1 MKLDPKLKEL
11 ITKAAASYDLNPAI
25 IYGIVCVESAGKP
38 GAKRKEPEFF
48 IKYVSDAQKRID
60 PQEAENQ
67 ATSWG
72 LMQVMGLNL
81 RTMGY
86 SGDFNDLLHDSTMS
100 MSTALDFG
108 CMWYKKIQKK
118 YYDKWGRKGVIA
130 AYNAGS
136 PRTKKS
142 GEFVN
147 QNYVDKVL
155 KESRDY

>member
-1 MKLDPKLKEL
+1 MKLDPKLKDL

-25 IYGIVCVESAGKP
+25 IYGIVCAESSGKP

-48 IKYVSDAQKRID
+48 IRYISEDLKKKNPI
-60 PQEAENQ
+60 EAENQ

-86 SGDFNDLLHDSTMS
+86 SGPFEELLKDSTTS

-118 YYDKWGRKGVIA
+118 YYDKHGRKGCIA
-130 AYNAGS
+130 AFNAGS
-136 PRTKKS
+136 PRWKKD
-142 GEFVN
+142 GTLVN
-147 QNYVDKVL
+147 QGYVDKVL
-155 KESRDY
+155 KFSLEY